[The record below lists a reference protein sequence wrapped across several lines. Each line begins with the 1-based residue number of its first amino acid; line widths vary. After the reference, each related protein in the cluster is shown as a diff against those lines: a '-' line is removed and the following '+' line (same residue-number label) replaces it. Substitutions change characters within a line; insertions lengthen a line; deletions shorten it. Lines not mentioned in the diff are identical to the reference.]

1 MQSAEIVAYLKTL
14 KTKLEKEGIVSL
26 GLFGSFATEQAD
38 ASSDIDIV
46 IETTDRF
53 IKKYRGWSA
62 FAFIDEEIR
71 KKIEEK
77 FHRKVDIF
85 DLNSNSPL
93 KKNIK
98 KEICYA

>member
-1 MQSAEIVAYLKTL
+1 MQSADIVAYLKTL
-14 KTKLEKEGIVSL
+14 KPRLEKEGIVSL

-38 ASSDIDIV
+38 ESSDIDIV

-53 IKKYRGWSA
+53 IQKYRGWSA
-62 FAFIDEEIR
+62 FVFIDEEIR

-77 FHRKVDIF
+77 FHRPVDIF

-93 KKNIK
+93 KKKIEE
-98 KEICYA
+98 EICYA